1 MAEIL
6 IVEDEDILRRNL
18 AFILNSSGHS
28 VVSAK
33 NGADAIVHLGK
44 RRFDVVVTD
53 LVMPLKGGGEL
64 VEYISMNVPGTM
76 VIVITAYPSAE
87 SAIGAL
93 KHGVVDYLTK
103 PFDPGDL
110 LASIEKSLEKMKE
123 VPFVWER
130 LKPYGLTRKEQEIL
144 RAIVEDGITENI
156 VLSERFSIKVSTV
169 KQHLTNIYGKFGVNS
184 KSALVSAV
192 IKAMRQP
199 N

>member
-18 AFILNSSGHS
+18 VFILNNSGHS

-33 NGADAIVHLGK
+33 NGEDAIMHLIK
-44 RRFDVVVTD
+44 RRFDIVVTD
-53 LVMPLKGGGEL
+53 LVMPLKGGSEL
-64 VEYISMNVPGTM
+64 VEYITENYPGTV
-76 VIVITAYPSAE
+76 VILITAYPSTE
-87 SAIGAL
+87 SAIDAL
-93 KHGVVDYLTK
+93 KHGVVDYITK

-110 LASIEKSLEKMKE
+110 LASIEKAIEKRKE

-144 RAIVEDGITENI
+144 RAIVEDGITKNM
-156 VLSERFSIKVSTV
+156 VLSERFSIKVSTI
-169 KQHLTNIYGKFGVNS
+169 KQHLTNIYGKFGVTNRS
-184 KSALVSAV
+184 SLMSAV
-192 IKAMRQP
+192 IKAMRKP